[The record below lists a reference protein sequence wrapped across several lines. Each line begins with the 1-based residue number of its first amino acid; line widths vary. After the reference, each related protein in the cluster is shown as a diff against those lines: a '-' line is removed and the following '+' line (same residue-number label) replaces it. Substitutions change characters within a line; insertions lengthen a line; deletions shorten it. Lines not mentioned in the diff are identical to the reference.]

1 MMESGPLFVYA
12 AVARGKCVI
21 AEHIARNAPEDIP
34 RAARQALLRLPPQR
48 GRRSYVF
55 QSHLFS
61 FLVGDQNIF
70 LCVSPQEASLDISNT
85 FLTELRASLN
95 QRLAMRPSSPPP
107 NLQEEA
113 TQAILLQLEALER
126 GEGGGVQL
134 ITRVEKELEAVTDLV
149 KDNINSVLER
159 NEQIECLVGKT
170 STLKEDT
177 LVKNLSL
184 KPLAILPPGIRN
196 VQVFCA
202 GYEHSNLLPN
212 SAVTQD
218 FTARSLLDR

>member
-61 FLVGDQNIF
+61 F
-70 LCVSPQEASLDISNT
+70 
-85 FLTELRASLN
+85 
-95 QRLAMRPSSPPP
+95 
-107 NLQEEA
+107 
-113 TQAILLQLEALER
+113 EALER

-170 STLKEDT
+170 STLKEDA
-177 LVKNLSL
+177 VSFRQSARRL
-184 KPLAILPPGIRN
+184 KRH
-196 VQVFCA
+196 VWW
-202 GYEHSNLLPN
+202 S
-212 SAVTQD
+212 
-218 FTARSLLDR
+218 TARTYILKVTDYLSSTPAPPDRAPQDRQHERREIAAG